1 MPYAYYILHTKTI
14 SLSMETSTWM
24 HNSAVRFKEWYYTNY
39 AGNILTRCYII
50 QYIIH
55 ITCIIK
61 YNYALSIT
69 SKNIISII
77 IQSCTA
83 LGHSGTVGDKTRSKI
98 IAQSTAES
106 GFTLTRLGN
115 ISKFGLMRTQ
125 LIESM
130 LCRAERGTLCS
141 CVSLVI
147 EHWKVP
153 YKLVVATISITLQ
166 KMQIRLCHVATGT
179 VVAATLLFKGR
190 VHTYSVQ

>member
-83 LGHSGTVGDKTRSKI
+83 LYHGLLKETELAPSLISWTTKGDRAMSYAVSTRWVNWGLIFQVYSPSYPPYLTNSLTAWLLSLEIPLIHKI
-98 IAQSTAES
+98 GWRSWYQ
-106 GFTLTRLGN
+106 
-115 ISKFGLMRTQ
+115 
-125 LIESM
+125 
-130 LCRAERGTLCS
+130 
-141 CVSLVI
+141 
-147 EHWKVP
+147 W
-153 YKLVVATISITLQ
+153 VA
-166 KMQIRLCHVATGT
+166 
-179 VVAATLLFKGR
+179 
-190 VHTYSVQ
+190 